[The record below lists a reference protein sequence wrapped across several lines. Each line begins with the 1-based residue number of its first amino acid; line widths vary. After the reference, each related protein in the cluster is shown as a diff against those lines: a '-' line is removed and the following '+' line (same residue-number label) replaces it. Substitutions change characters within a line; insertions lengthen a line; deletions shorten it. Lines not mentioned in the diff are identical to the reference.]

1 MWFVCVSL
9 PHACMHSQELGMLLM
24 RLWMAPGGSP
34 PRPGSGQ
41 DHWSFAQFVELLS
54 SIELGTHFRCSQ
66 LDSGLRTIK
75 DCQWCQCLCCLGTVY
90 TLWLHEVGHCPA
102 PGGTQAQFTSIRIKK
117 MGLRI
122 SSWYLAKHTGISVT
136 LQECASQ
143 GHRWPTAKPVM
154 LDDVASSI
162 TSSMVSPAYFTLVT
176 CTQCEPAFICKEN
189 RAPVAELPVLVVK
202 YKLSCWC
209 WALSA
214 GPTIGRS
221 ALMPH
226 SHCFIGNKHISSTLS
241 PLGVTL

>member
-122 SSWYLAKHTGISVT
+122 SSWYLAAVMIMLAST
-136 LQECASQ
+136 LGSLSPC
-143 GHRWPTAKPVM
+143 RNVPPKDTADP
-154 LDDVASSI
+154 
-162 TSSMVSPAYFTLVT
+162 
-176 CTQCEPAFICKEN
+176 
-189 RAPVAELPVLVVK
+189 LPNQ
-202 YKLSCWC
+202 SCWMMLQ
-209 WALSA
+209 AA
-214 GPTIGRS
+214 
-221 ALMPH
+221 
-226 SHCFIGNKHISSTLS
+226 
-241 PLGVTL
+241 